1 MGNGLIRSA
10 ALFAAA
16 LLAACHDDS
25 APREASA
32 VRAYA
37 SAAMPDSGPS
47 PEYSVAGHV
56 LRLVVDG
63 GSCVVE
69 HRASGPAM
77 NRLTLDLHPP
87 CHLLTWRQSPPRAS
101 QATDVSDGRPLGDI
115 GGPMAWRYAGAKGV
129 VVLAVIGDP
138 VPEKL
143 RASSL
148 YRLREQQGMNCASSL
163 QGILLYTNEIR
174 LSKKREH
181 AGVFCAE
188 LGLEEKDFWLLA
200 HP

>member
-1 MGNGLIRSA
+1 
-10 ALFAAA
+10 
-16 LLAACHDDS
+16 
-25 APREASA
+25 
-32 VRAYA
+32 
-37 SAAMPDSGPS
+37 
-47 PEYSVAGHV
+47 
-56 LRLVVDG
+56 
-63 GSCVVE
+63 
-69 HRASGPAM
+69 
-77 NRLTLDLHPP
+77 
-87 CHLLTWRQSPPRAS
+87 
-101 QATDVSDGRPLGDI
+101 
-115 GGPMAWRYAGAKGV
+115 MAWRYAGAKGV